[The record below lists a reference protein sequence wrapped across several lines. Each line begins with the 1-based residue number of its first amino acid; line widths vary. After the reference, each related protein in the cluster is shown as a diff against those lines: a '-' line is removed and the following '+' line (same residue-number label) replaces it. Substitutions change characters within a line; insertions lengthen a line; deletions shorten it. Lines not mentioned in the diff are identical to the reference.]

1 MKKLEGRVAVVTGA
15 GSGIGEAMARAF
27 ASEGMRV
34 AIADIEEEQAKRAA
48 GELAADGARTLYQRA
63 DVSKPDS
70 MNALADR
77 VYADFGA
84 CHLLCNNAG
93 VLVMGRLVTRS
104 HQDWEWLLSVNLK
117 GVVNG
122 VLAFVPRMIEQGGE
136 GHVVNTASINGLVAY
151 PMVGTYVTTKYGVV
165 GFTESLRQ
173 ELEPHGIGVSVVC
186 PGGIGTNLLD
196 ASRNRPEALG
206 VSVISDAEIAD
217 VSASAGDDPTTVP
230 SPDLVARAV
239 LEGVRD
245 NDLFV
250 ITHPEQRDQ
259 LIARHS
265 AIMAAFDKAERRGE

>member
-1 MKKLEGRVAVVTGA
+1 MKELKGRVAVVTGA
-15 GSGIGEAMARAF
+15 GSGIGEALARAF
-27 ASEGMRV
+27 AAEGMLV
-34 AIADIEEEQAKRAA
+34 AIADIEEEQAKRVAS
-48 GELAADGARTLYQRA
+48 ELAADGARTLYQRT

-93 VLVMGRLVTRS
+93 VLVMGSLVTRS
-104 HQDWEWLLSVNLK
+104 HEDWEWLLSVNLK

-136 GHVVNTASINGLVAY
+136 GHVVNTGSINGLVAY

-165 GFTESLRQ
+165 GFTETLRQ

-206 VSVISDAEIAD
+206 ESIISDAEIAD
-217 VSASAGDDPTTVP
+217 VSASAGDDPETVP
-230 SPDLVARAV
+230 PPDFVARAV

-259 LIARHS
+259 VIARHS
-265 AIMAAFDKAERRGE
+265 AIMAAFDKAERRAN